1 MISREYIEDFYQH
14 LDKNS
19 SYDKEDIAKLKIRLC
34 KTHKQKKIPTDI
46 QILLHSTPDEVQKY
60 RKQLQTK
67 PNRSLSGVAPVAIM
81 TSPWN
86 CPHGTCT
93 MCPGGIK
100 SPYGDVPQSYTGKE
114 PSTMRGIRANY
125 DPYLMVFNRLE
136 QYIVTGHNADKVD
149 LIIMGGT
156 FTARPRKYQ
165 EEFVAYAF
173 KAMNDFSELFFT
185 GEHGEIDLEKFK
197 TFFELPGEVGNDE
210 RTKKIH
216 EKLFSIKG
224 EYDLKKEQLRNE
236 NTTIRCIGMTIETK
250 PDWAMLKEG
259 NRMLEQ
265 GCTRVE
271 LGIQGVDDEQLDAIF
286 RGHSVQDNIESI
298 RILKDLGFKLNY
310 HMMIGLPTLAGF
322 KEEKY
327 RHGIVKKQPI
337 PGPKISKEQDIENLK
352 ELFSNPDYGPDML
365 KIYPCMVMP
374 GTELLDDFKA
384 GRFAPVETKEAAEI
398 IAQTM
403 PYIEPYCRLMR
414 VQRDIPTYQTTA
426 GVDKTNLRQ
435 YVDAV
440 MKEKN
445 LISRDIRA
453 RESGRKALTQTPKV
467 ELLIQEYPASQGTE
481 FFISYEDTANDVL
494 YGFVRLRFPSQQLR
508 EEITPT
514 TAIIRELHVY
524 GSAVALGHH
533 DDKTSSQ
540 HKGFGKKLLA
550 KAESIAKERGY
561 DDMIVIS
568 GIGVREYYRNLG
580 YVNRGP
586 YVGKEL

>member
-1 MISREYIEDFYQH
+1 MITRAYIEDFYAH
-14 LDKNS
+14 LKSDKSLDK
-19 SYDKEDIAKLKIRLC
+19 DGIAKLKIRLC
-34 KTHKQKKIPTDI
+34 KPHNQKKIPTDI
-46 QILLHSTPDEVQKY
+46 QILLHSTQEEVETF
-60 RKQLQTK
+60 RKRLQTK

-165 EEFVAYAF
+165 EEFVAYSF

-185 GEHGEIDLEKFK
+185 NKDDKEINLEKFK
-197 TFFELPGEVGNDE
+197 EFFLLPGEVGNEE

-216 EKLFSIKG
+216 EKLFKLKG
-224 EYDLKKEQLRNE
+224 EYDLAKEQLRNE
-236 NTTIRCIGMTIETK
+236 TAAIRCIGLTIETK

-259 NRMLEQ
+259 NRMLQQ

-271 LGIQGVDDEQLDAIF
+271 LGIQGVHDDQLDAIF
-286 RGHSVQDNIESI
+286 RGHSVEDNIKSI

-310 HMMIGLPTLAGF
+310 HMMIGLPTLKGHTDDG
-322 KEEKY
+322 K
-327 RHGIVKKQPI
+327 PI
-337 PGPKISKEQDIENLK
+337 PGFKISQEQDIENLK

-384 GRFAPVETKEAAEI
+384 GRFIPVQTAEAAEI

-403 PYIEPYCRLMR
+403 PFIQPYCRLMR

-435 YVDAV
+435 YVDKV
-440 MKEKN
+440 MKEKG
-445 LISRDIRA
+445 LVSRDIRA
-453 RESGRKALTQTPKV
+453 RESGRKKLTKKTKV

-481 FFISYEDTANDVL
+481 FFISYEDTANDIL
-494 YGFVRLRFPSQQLR
+494 YGFVRMRFPSQQLR

-524 GSAVALGHH
+524 GSAVAIGS
-533 DDKTSSQ
+533 DDEDSSQ
-540 HKGFGKKLLA
+540 HKGYGKLLLE
-550 KAESIAKERGY
+550 KAERLAKERGY
-561 DDMIVIS
+561 NHMVVIS
-568 GIGVREYYRNLG
+568 GVGVREYYRKTG
-580 YVNRGP
+580 YKNQGP
-586 YVGKEL
+586 YVGKQL